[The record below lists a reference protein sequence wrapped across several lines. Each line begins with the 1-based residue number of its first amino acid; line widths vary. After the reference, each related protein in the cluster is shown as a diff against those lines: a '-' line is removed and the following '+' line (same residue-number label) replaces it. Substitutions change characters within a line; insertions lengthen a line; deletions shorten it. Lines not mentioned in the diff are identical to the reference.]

1 MNNFETMSSTHRVV
15 NILQRLAMSLAHYIV
30 LSTEISR
37 SKEEMNG
44 RTEIIKAA
52 LWSIAFNRFYGIAVE
67 RQSFF
72 CV

>member
-1 MNNFETMSSTHRVV
+1 MSSTHRVV
-15 NILQRLAMSLAHYIV
+15 NILQQLAMLLPHYVV
-30 LSTEISR
+30 LSTAMSK
-37 SKEEMNG
+37 SKEEMYG

-52 LWSIAFNRFYGIAVE
+52 LWSIAFNLFYGIAVE